1 MNRPDEGRSGD
12 HHPETGRHD
21 GEGTNGTAHID
32 PELADLLARY
42 EEALFLGES
51 VSIAQFC
58 RELPEREVE
67 VRALL
72 ESMRDGAA
80 RLRAV
85 PSAGKSN
92 SSPAEETLSGNSLSC
107 ATRLSQLRAHA
118 RGGLGEVFRAFDE
131 DLGRDVAVKVL
142 TNNRPGDAD
151 TRERFLREAEVTGRL
166 RHPGIVPVYGRGE
179 TLDRRP
185 FYVMPFLEDGSLEK
199 AINAFHED
207 RPTYRV
213 DDPQFRDLL
222 SRFVAACKTVAYAHS
237 RGVVHRD
244 LKPHNI
250 MLGRYGETLVIDWGL
265 AERSRRE
272 HRHRLTGEQSI
283 EVRGSSSQSSS
294 SGGFTPQYAS
304 PEQLDGTLEVGPASD
319 VYSLGAMLY
328 KLVCGMPPLMATTLG
343 EMRQAGLRGD
353 FPPPRE
359 RKKCV
364 PRPLQAICLK
374 ALQTAPAGRYES
386 PELLAADV
394 EAFLADA
401 PVSAFPEDLLSRA
414 SRVVR
419 RQWPAVLAALA
430 SLLLIAMVSL
440 VTALTQQ
447 GLKTDA
453 RESSLSRLQL
463 AATLAAQ
470 AGGGEIDRRW
480 RLLEVEAASPA
491 VIDAVQELN
500 EDPTSADARRLLQ
513 AHLTE
518 RYVAAHSVQNIRFHS
533 LFVNGIR
540 GEQFARVPRGTSIGR
555 NFAFR
560 HYFHGQRTDLPE
572 NSQPPPADHP
582 VLSVV
587 YISENTHTPHVS
599 LTVPV
604 WDQGLDA
611 QRRVIG
617 RVGMAISVGDL
628 GMFRQLGHEEVPML
642 VETRKYGWGE
652 EQSYGIV
659 VHHPD
664 FRSGRTGSGGKSAS
678 LPRLEATTVD
688 TLIDRWRQEVDHQ
701 QESTALVLRDF
712 VDPIGGGK
720 AEAAFASV
728 AIPWREAEIRNT
740 GWMIILHTR
749 RATDD

>member
-1 MNRPDEGRSGD
+1 MTRSDRGRFADQPPQSSSAEGM
-12 HHPETGRHD
+12 
-21 GEGTNGTAHID
+21 NGTAPID
-32 PELADLLARY
+32 PELADVLARY
-42 EEALFLGES
+42 EEALFLDES
-51 VSIAQFC
+51 VSISRFC
-58 RELPEREVE
+58 QELPHREQE
-67 VRALL
+67 IRALL

-80 RLRAV
+80 HLRGV
-85 PSAGKSN
+85 PSAGSKN
-92 SSPAEETLSGNSLSC
+92 APPAEDRLSGSALAC
-107 ATRLSQLRAHA
+107 ATRLSQLRPHA

-142 TNNRPGDAD
+142 TTRHPGDSE

-207 RPTYRV
+207 RPRYRA

-304 PEQLDGTLEVGPASD
+304 PEQLDGTVEVGPASD

-328 KLVCGMPPLMATTLG
+328 KLVCGMPPLTATTLG
-343 EMRQAGLRGD
+343 EMRQAGLKGD

-364 PRPLQAICLK
+364 PRQLQAICLK
-374 ALQTAPAGRYES
+374 ALHTAPESRYES
-386 PELLAADV
+386 PELLAGDV

-401 PVSAFPEDLLSRA
+401 PVSAFPEDLLTRW

-430 SLLLIAMVSL
+430 SLLFIAVVSL
-440 VTALTQQ
+440 LTAVTQQ

-453 RESSLSRLQL
+453 RASSLSRLQL

-480 RLLEVEAASPA
+480 RLLEVEAAAPA
-491 VIDAVQELN
+491 LIAAVQELN
-500 EDPTSADARRLLQ
+500 EDTDNEQARRLLQ

-518 RYVAAHSVQNIRFHS
+518 RYVDAHDVQKIRFHS
-533 LFVNGIR
+533 LFINGVS
-540 GEQFARVPRGTSIGR
+540 GEQLARVPRGDSIGR

-560 HYFHGQRTDLPE
+560 HYFHGQQMDLPE
-572 NSQPPPADHP
+572 NTQPPPAPHP

-587 YISENTHTPHVS
+587 YISKNTDTPHVS
-599 LTVPV
+599 LTVPL
-604 WDQGLDA
+604 WEDGPQG
-611 QRRVIG
+611 RRVIG
-617 RVGMAISVGDL
+617 RLGMAISVGDL
-628 GMFRQLGHEEVPML
+628 GMFDQLGQEEVPML
-642 VETRKYGWGE
+642 VETRKYAWGDG
-652 EQSYGIV
+652 QSYGIV

-664 FRSGRTGSGGKSAS
+664 YRMRRSAS
-678 LPRLEATTVD
+678 RSEPGPLPRLDAA
-688 TLIDRWRQEVDHQ
+688 LIDRMTTRWRREGDLQGQ
-701 QESTALVLRDF
+701 QTSLVMPDF
-712 VDPIGGGK
+712 IDPLGGGTT
-720 AEAAFASV
+720 EAAYASV
-728 AIPWREAEIRNT
+728 TVPWRDSQIRET
-740 GWMIILHTR
+740 GWLIILHTR
-749 RATDD
+749 RPAGE